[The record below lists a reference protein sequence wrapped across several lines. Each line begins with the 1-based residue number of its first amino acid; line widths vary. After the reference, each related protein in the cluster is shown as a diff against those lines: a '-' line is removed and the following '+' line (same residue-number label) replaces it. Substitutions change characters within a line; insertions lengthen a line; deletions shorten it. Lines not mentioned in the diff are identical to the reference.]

1 MSTINP
7 GALGAYNAASQL
19 GAGMSGSSLNTVADA
34 GKTDGP
40 SFGDLL
46 KTATQGAINTQKASE
61 TASAQAV
68 LGKAD
73 LTDVVSAVNNA
84 EVSLNLFIGIRDK
97 IIDAYNQIQRTQI

>member
-19 GAGMSGSSLNTVADA
+19 GAGMSGSALNTVADA
-34 GKTDGP
+34 KTDGP
-40 SFGDLL
+40 SFGDIL
-46 KTATQGAINTQKASE
+46 KTAAQGTINAQKSSE

-73 LTDVVSAVNNA
+73 LTDVISAVNNA
-84 EVSLNLFIGIRDK
+84 EVSLNMFLAVRDK